1 MTESSVIHEGDDEYP
16 LMIETNSDDRSEQK
30 RYLPASALLKKSKL
44 FVSFLYFSLFEFNYN
59 RNKVQRFIV
68 II

>member
-16 LMIETNSDDRSEQK
+16 LMIESNSDDQSEQK

-44 FVSFLYFSLFEFNYN
+44 LVSFFCVCHCMN
-59 RNKVQRFIV
+59 
-68 II
+68 

>member
-16 LMIETNSDDRSEQK
+16 LMIDTNSDDRSEQK

-44 FVSFLYFSLFEFNYN
+44 FVSFFVF
-59 RNKVQRFIV
+59 V